1 MKIKIKLLSKCE
13 NKLQVVKLIKD
24 CTKLGL
30 RESKDITDYL
40 FQNIGKS
47 KEIELVEPYIKT
59 DILITPSELIKEI
72 NNLGEFKIS
81 GGISWER
88 DFKLLSLGI
97 GDKGDYLKFFS
108 EYLNFNEKDVNKIL
122 LDIIISKIEKE
133 KLVEILNELNI

>member
-108 EYLNFNEKDVNKIL
+108 EYLNFNEKDFNNIL
-122 LDIIISKIEKE
+122 LDKIISKIEKE

>member
-47 KEIELVEPYIKT
+47 KEIELVDPYIKT

-72 NNLGEFKIS
+72 NNFGDFKITGS
-81 GGISWER
+81 ISWER
-88 DFKLLSLGI
+88 DVKLLSLGI
-97 GDKGDYLKFFS
+97 GDKSDYLKFFS
-108 EYLNFNEKDVNKIL
+108 EYLNFNEKDFNNIL
-122 LDIIISKIEKE
+122 DKIISKIDKE

>member
-1 MKIKIKLLSKCE
+1 MKIKIKLLYKCE

-47 KEIELVEPYIKT
+47 KEIELVDPYIKT

-72 NNLGEFKIS
+72 NNFGDFKITGS
-81 GGISWER
+81 ISWER
-88 DFKLLSLGI
+88 DVKLLSLGI
-97 GDKGDYLKFFS
+97 GDKSDYLKFFS
-108 EYLNFNEKDVNKIL
+108 EYLNFNEKDFNNIL
-122 LDIIISKIEKE
+122 DKIISKIDKE